1 MANARPRF
9 RSPIR
14 RAGPEERLSVVTH
27 LTELR
32 NRLFVC
38 IGALFAAFI
47 VAYVFRTQL
56 IDLLRRPLPDGQDKL
71 YTFAPH
77 EAFIN
82 TMKVCFA
89 TAILATLPLLF
100 YQLYAYIIPAFRTVR
115 RRAMLATVAAVSL
128 LFLGGVAFGYLI
140 VVPAALKFLLG
151 FDGGTF
157 IQNNRA
163 SDYFS
168 FVTAML
174 FFTGL
179 VFEVPAA
186 MVALARLG
194 IVTAE
199 RFAKWRRG
207 AIVAISVIAA
217 LLPGGDPVSMILLM
231 IPMYLL
237 YEVGIRL
244 AKIFGGEPILA
255 RYGLGDES
263 PTEN

>member
-1 MANARPRF
+1 M
-9 RSPIR
+9 
-14 RAGPEERLSVVTH
+14 
-27 LTELR
+27 
-32 NRLFVC
+32 
-38 IGALFAAFI
+38 AFI

-56 IDLLRRPLPDGQDKL
+56 IDVLRRPLPDRQDKL

-89 TAILATLPLLF
+89 AAVLATTPLLF
-100 YQLYAYIIPAFRTVR
+100 YQLYAFIIPAFRAVR
-115 RRAMLATVAAVSL
+115 RRAMLLTVAAVSL
-128 LFLGGVAFGYLI
+128 LFLAGVAFGYCI
-140 VVPAALKFLLG
+140 VVPAALTFLLG
-151 FDGGTF
+151 FDGGNF
-157 IQNNRA
+157 VQNNRA

-179 VFEVPAA
+179 VFEVPSA
-186 MVALARLG
+186 MVTLARIG
-194 IVTAE
+194 VVTAE

-207 AIVAISVIAA
+207 AIVAISVVAA

-244 AKIFGGEPILA
+244 AKVFGGESILA
-255 RYGLGDES
+255 SYGFGDDAPAEPS
-263 PTEN
+263 

>member
-1 MANARPRF
+1 MARARRGF
-9 RSPIR
+9 RPPIR

-38 IGALFAAFI
+38 FGALAVAFI
-47 VAYVFRTQL
+47 AAYVFRTQL
-56 IDLLRRPLPDGQDKL
+56 IDVLRRPLPDRYDQL

-77 EAFIN
+77 EAFVN
-82 TMKVCFA
+82 TLKVCVA
-89 TAILATLPLLF
+89 ASVLATLPLLF
-100 YQLYAYIIPAFRTVR
+100 YQIYAFIIPAFREVR
-115 RRAMLATVAAVSL
+115 RRVMLLTVAAVSL
-128 LFLGGVAFGYLI
+128 LFLGGVAFGYFI
-140 VVPAALKFLLG
+140 VVPAALTFLFG
-151 FDGGTF
+151 FDGGSF
-157 IQNNRA
+157 IQNTRA
-163 SDYFS
+163 SEYFS

-186 MVALARLG
+186 MVTLARLG
-194 IVTAE
+194 IVTAD

-207 AIVAISVIAA
+207 AIVVIAVIAA

-244 AKIFGGEPILA
+244 SKVLGGEPILSA
-255 RYGLGDES
+255 YGLGDRDATES
-263 PTEN
+263 